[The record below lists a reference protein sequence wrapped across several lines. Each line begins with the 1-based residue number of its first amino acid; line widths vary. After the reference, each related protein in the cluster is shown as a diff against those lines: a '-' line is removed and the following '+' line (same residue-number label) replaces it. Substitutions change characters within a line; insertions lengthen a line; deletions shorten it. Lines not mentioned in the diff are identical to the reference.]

1 MSPTWGLWD
10 FEFLF
15 KEIKRSM
22 WTETGEDTKTQKL
35 GEQVVSHIPNIRA
48 KSFRLSSFS
57 IVSSSSKNSSL
68 LLSPA
73 SLCRSRNVSCSC
85 ECCFS
90 IGVSPEKWW
99 FLTFDIKTPL
109 MSNFFDLD
117 NFPKVYR
124 KYKLSMTDGW
134 GKKRIL
140 GLITHHLVIHFPTMP
155 D

>member
-1 MSPTWGLWD
+1 MNWCNSFTLGGFTVSNLTFQDMWEVLEKCLQ
-10 FEFLF
+10 FEAHETSIFCL
-15 KEIKRSM
+15 KKIKRSM

-109 MSNFFDLD
+109 MSNLFDSD
-117 NFPKVYR
+117 NFPTVLPKV
-124 KYKLSMTDGW
+124 
-134 GKKRIL
+134 
-140 GLITHHLVIHFPTMP
+140 
-155 D
+155 

>member
-1 MSPTWGLWD
+1 MNWATGSPSAGVLSLIQQILV
-10 FEFLF
+10 FRKCSKNVPNLRLMRLEFLI
-15 KEIKRSM
+15 KENKRSM
-22 WTETGEDTKTQKL
+22 WTETREDTKTQKL

-109 MSNFFDLD
+109 MSNLFDSD
-117 NFPKVYR
+117 
-124 KYKLSMTDGW
+124 
-134 GKKRIL
+134 I
-140 GLITHHLVIHFPTMP
+140 FPTVLP
-155 D
+155 EV